1 MKREV
6 LERYLSYCDKKMSKD
21 KFYKFGDNHF
31 SILRQTDKAV
41 QINFKIT
48 DLREFDVESGER
60 IYKDGTYTDDT
71 YLVFWCPKKFM
82 DYELKNISCFFV
94 SEKIKEE
101 LSK

>member
-1 MKREV
+1 MRREV
-6 LERYLSYCDKKMSKD
+6 LERYLSYCNKKMLKD

-31 SILRQTDKAV
+31 SILRCTDKAV

-48 DLREFDVESGER
+48 DLREFDVETSKR
-60 IYKDGTYTDDT
+60 IYENGIYTDDT